1 MRRLSTANISGSR
14 IWGHVDKFYRDSLLL
29 TLSNMAT
36 GIIAFVFSI
45 ILSRKLGA
53 EGLGLYALVMPVYG
67 LLLCITTDG
76 IITAISKISTIYFSR
91 KEYKNLNRTL
101 SSIFVLTAFWAVLIA
116 LMVLLF
122 HRSIAVH
129 FVRDARAAGALMVL
143 SLALVFVPLSAVIK
157 GYFYGMGQFK
167 ITASVDILEKILRVI
182 ILLGAIALLR
192 PESVAGTVAIAS
204 FALAL
209 GEMISFLTLFVCY
222 KVKKA
227 GFKGNS
233 SIRSK
238 SRIQLVFDVLV
249 ISAPL
254 CVNGVLSSIISTVS
268 ALILPRRLIAAG
280 FSYRDALALIGRFG
294 GMALNISTLPFI
306 IIGSMLTVLV
316 PEVSL
321 NISKKDYWS
330 AEERIAQVM
339 RISCIIGISTAIVC
353 MVIPETLGRLFYQ
366 RNDLGAL
373 IRFSAPI
380 CLISFISSPTFGI
393 LNALGKQN
401 ILLRNSLINS
411 LQSLV
416 LTTILAGIPTLNI
429 YGYGLSIMLT
439 SITSFILNIKE
450 IKKICEIKINLQDI
464 ILLMLAGIAAWLAAL
479 AAGNLLGAAPPSI
492 RAAGIVTACFGV
504 MAGLYSFGFKG
515 RAET

>member
-1 MRRLSTANISGSR
+1 M
-14 IWGHVDKFYRDSLLL
+14 L

-53 EGLGLYALVMPVYG
+53 EGLGLYGLVMPVYA

-76 IITAISKISTIYFSR
+76 IITAISKISTVYFSR
-91 KEYKNLNRTL
+91 KEYGNLNRTL
-101 SSIFVLTAFWAVLIA
+101 SSVFVLAAAWAAFIA
-116 LMVLLF
+116 LMVVVF
-122 HRSIAVH
+122 HRTIAVH
-129 FVRDARAAGALMVL
+129 FVRDARASDALMIL
-143 SLALVFVPLSAVIK
+143 SPALVFVPLSAVIK

-167 ITASVDILEKILRVI
+167 ITASVDILEKILRVV
-182 ILLGAIALLR
+182 ILLGTIALLR
-192 PESVAGTVAIAS
+192 PESVAGTVAIAF

-209 GEMISFLTLFVCY
+209 GEMISLVTLFICY
-222 KVKKA
+222 RVKKA
-227 GFKGNS
+227 RYKGNGGA
-233 SIRSK
+233 RVK
-238 SRIQLVFDVLV
+238 SRIQLFFDVLV

-254 CVNGVLSSIISTVS
+254 CVNGVLSSVISTVC

-280 FSYRDALALIGRFG
+280 FSYREALALIGRFG
-294 GMALNISTLPFI
+294 GMALNISTLPFL

-316 PEVSL
+316 PDVSL
-321 NISKKDYWS
+321 NISRKDYWS

-339 RISCIIGISTAIVC
+339 RISCMIGISTAIVC

-366 RNDLGAL
+366 RSDLGAM

-380 CLISFISSPTFGI
+380 CLITFISSPTFGI

-401 ILLRNSLINS
+401 ILLKNSLIHSVQN
-411 LQSLV
+411 LV
-416 LTTILAGIPTLNI
+416 QTTVLAGIPVLNI

-439 SITSFILNIKE
+439 SVTSFILNMNE
-450 IKKICEIKINLQDI
+450 IKKICEIKIKLSDI
-464 ILLMLAGIAAWLAAL
+464 VLLILAGTASWLAAL
-479 AAGNLLGAAPPSI
+479 AAGNLLAAAPMFI
-492 RAAGIVTACFGV
+492 RAAGIVTVCFAA
-504 MAGLYSFGFKG
+504 MAALSSVGFKG

>member
-1 MRRLSTANISGSR
+1 M
-14 IWGHVDKFYRDSLLL
+14 L

-36 GIIAFVFSI
+36 GIIAFVFSV

-53 EGLGLYALVMPVYG
+53 EGLGLYGLVMPVYG

-91 KEYKNLNRTL
+91 REYKNLNRTL
-101 SSIFVLTAFWAVLIA
+101 SSMFVLTASWAVFIA
-116 LMVLLF
+116 LLVLLF
-122 HRSIAVH
+122 HRPVAVH

-143 SLALVFVPLSAVIK
+143 SPALVFVPLSAVIK

-167 ITASVDILEKILRVI
+167 ITASVDILEKLLRVV
-182 ILLGAIALLR
+182 ILLGTIALLR
-192 PESVAGTVAIAS
+192 PESVSGTVAIAF

-209 GEMISFLTLFVCY
+209 GELISLTILYICY
-222 KVKKA
+222 RVKKA
-227 GFKGNS
+227 GYKENGGGKH
-233 SIRSK
+233 K

-254 CVNGVLSSIISTVS
+254 CVNGVLSSIISAVS
-268 ALILPRRLIAAG
+268 ALILPRRLMAAG
-280 FSYRDALALIGRFG
+280 FFYRDALALIGRFG
-294 GMALNISTLPFI
+294 DMALNISTLPFI

-316 PEVSL
+316 PDVSL

-339 RISCIIGISTAIVC
+339 RISCMIGISTAIVC
-353 MVIPETLGRLFYQ
+353 MIIPETLGRLFYQ
-366 RNDLGAL
+366 RNDLGSM

-401 ILLRNSLINS
+401 IILKNSLINS

-416 LTTILAGIPTLNI
+416 LTVIFAGIPALNI

-439 SITSFILNIKE
+439 SATSFVLNMNE

-464 ILLMLAGIAAWLAAL
+464 ILLILAGTASWLAAL
-479 AAGNLLGAAPPSI
+479 AAGNLLGAAPAFI
-492 RAAGIVTACFGV
+492 RVIGIVTACFGV
-504 MAGLYSFGFKG
+504 MAGLCQIGFKG
-515 RAET
+515 MAET